1 MTRRPAIRSDLSAL
15 TGYHSPQLEVDVR
28 LNTNESPEP
37 PPAEFQADVAAA
49 LASTPWHRYPD
60 REASRLRTA
69 LSRHH
74 RVDPSQIFAA
84 NGSNEVIQTLLLTF
98 GGLGRVAATFE
109 PTYALHRHLTS
120 ITGTGH
126 LEGRRDAGF
135 GVDVTELDRVIDQQP
150 AVIFFCSP
158 NNPTGNAED
167 REVVLDAVTRAGEW
181 GGLVVVDEA
190 YGQFCSWSA
199 LDLVDGDRNLAV
211 CRTFSKT
218 WAMAAARLGYLV
230 GPDWLVAELEKIVLP
245 YHLDTVTQTAGL
257 LALDHTDAMAARVAR
272 LVEARGKVQDR
283 LGQLDLDVWPS
294 EANFILFR
302 PRRRDAAQVWQD
314 LVDRSVLVRDCS
326 SWPRLEGC
334 LRVTIGS
341 AEENDRFL
349 TALEAVLESP
359 GGPVSASPEPSSQES
374 T

>member
-1 MTRRPAIRSDLSAL
+1 MTRRPAIRPDLSAL
-15 TGYHSPQLEVDVR
+15 SGYHSPQLEVEVR

-37 PPAEFQADVAAA
+37 PPAEFQAEVAAS
-49 LASTPWHRYPD
+49 LATTRWHRYPD
-60 REASRLRTA
+60 REAGRLRESLA
-69 LSRHH
+69 DHH
-74 RVDPSQIFAA
+74 RVEAGQIFAA
-84 NGSNEVIQTLLLTF
+84 NGSNEVIQTVLLTF
-98 GGLGRVAATFE
+98 GGPGRVAATFE

-126 LEGRRDAGF
+126 IEGQRDATF
-135 GVDVTELDRVIDQQP
+135 GIDAPELERVLALQP
-150 AVIFFCSP
+150 AVVFFCSP
-158 NNPTGNAED
+158 NNPTGNAEN
-167 REVVLDAVTRAGEW
+167 RELVLDAATRSGEW

-199 LDLVDGDRNLAV
+199 LDLLDADRNLAV

-230 GPDWLVAELEKIVLP
+230 GPDWLVAELEKVVLP

-257 LALDHTDAMAARVAR
+257 LALDHTDAMAERVAR
-272 LVEARGKVQDR
+272 LVEARGHVQDR
-283 LGQLDLDVWPS
+283 LSQLDLDVWPS

-302 PRRRDAAQVWQD
+302 PRRDDAARVWQG

-349 TALEAVLESP
+349 TSLEAVLESP
-359 GGPVSASPEPSSQES
+359 EATSQEP

>member
-1 MTRRPAIRSDLSAL
+1 MTRRPQIRSDLSEL
-15 TGYHSPQLEVDVR
+15 TGYHSPQLDVDVR

-37 PPAEFQADVAAA
+37 PPDEFRSAVAEAT
-49 LASTPWHRYPD
+49 ASTPWHRYPD
-60 REASRLRTA
+60 RQAAQLRAA
-69 LSRHH
+69 LARHH
-74 RVDPSQIFAA
+74 GVAVDQVFAA

-98 GGLGRVAATFE
+98 GGPGRVAATFE
-109 PTYALHRHLTS
+109 PTYALHRHLAS

-126 LEGRRDAGF
+126 LAGRRDAGF
-135 GVDVTELDRVIDQQP
+135 AVGADELDRALDQQP
-150 AVIFFCSP
+150 AVVFFCSP

-167 REVVLDAVTRAGEW
+167 RQTVLDAVARAGAW

-190 YGQFCSWSA
+190 YGQFCSWTA
-199 LDLVDGDRNLAV
+199 LDLIDTDRNLAV

-218 WAMAAARLGYLV
+218 WAMAGARLGYLV
-230 GPDWLVAELEKIVLP
+230 GPSWLVAELEKVVLP
-245 YHLDTVTQTAGL
+245 YHLDRVTQTAGL
-257 LALDHTDAMAARVAR
+257 LALDHADAMAARVAR
-272 LVEARGKVQDR
+272 LVEARGELQDR
-283 LGQLDLDVWPS
+283 LSQLDLDVWPS

-302 PRRRDAAQVWQD
+302 PRRRDATEVWQGM
-314 LVDRSVLVRDCS
+314 VDRSVLVRDCS

-341 AEENDRFL
+341 AEENGRFL

-359 GGPVSASPEPSSQES
+359 ETSSQES